1 MADDTNKS
9 IKINNFSEVFEKY
22 DSIICDIWGVIHNG
36 HNLFSSS
43 VDCLHELKNQ
53 GYPIILVS
61 NAPRPGEEI
70 KLILE
75 KMGLNKNCYNK
86 IITSGDLTQK
96 ILNDGSLG
104 QNCYHIGPDRDLK
117 IFEGIRVN
125 RVNFDKSDFI
135 FITGL
140 FNDEE
145 EDENTYLPLL
155 EESKKRNLKL
165 LCANPDIWVQRGNQL
180 IPCAGAISRKYES
193 IGGEVINI
201 GKPFQPIF
209 DEAIKNIDSLGK
221 GNFSSTIVIG
231 DGIDTDIKGA
241 NDYKLDS
248 LLTLGGLFSG
258 QKIDEVYK
266 VINNKKVFPTYL
278 IEELTF

>member
-1 MADDTNKS
+1 MDDNKKKS
-9 IKINNFSEVFEKY
+9 IKINNFSEIFEKY

-36 HNLFSSS
+36 QELFSSS
-43 VDCLHELKNQ
+43 VDCLYDLKNK

-75 KMGLNKNCYNK
+75 KMGLKKNCYDK

-117 IFEGIRVN
+117 IFEGIKVN
-125 RVNFDKSDFI
+125 RVGFDKSDFI

-155 EESKKRNLKL
+155 KEGKKRKLKL
-165 LCANPDIWVQRGNQL
+165 LCANPDIWVQRGSDL
-180 IPCAGAISRKYES
+180 IPCAGAISKKYES

-201 GKPFQPIF
+201 GKPFRPIF
-209 DEAIKNIDSLGK
+209 DEAIKNINSLGK
-221 GNFSSTIVIG
+221 GKFSSTIVIG

-278 IEELTF
+278 IEELTY

>member
-1 MADDTNKS
+1 MANDIKKS
-9 IKINNFSEVFEKY
+9 IRINNFSEVYEKY
-22 DSIICDIWGVIHNG
+22 DSVICDIWGVIHNG
-36 HNLFSSS
+36 QELFSSS
-43 VDCLHELKNQ
+43 VDCLHDLKNK

-70 KLILE
+70 KLMLE
-75 KMGLNKNCYNK
+75 KMGLEKNCYDK

-117 IFEGIRVN
+117 IFDGVGVN
-125 RVNFDKSDFI
+125 RVSFDESDFI

-140 FNDEE
+140 LNDEE

-155 EESKKRNLKL
+155 KKSKKRKLKL
-165 LCANPDIWVQRGNQL
+165 LCANPDIWVQRGSDL
-180 IPCAGAISRKYES
+180 IPCAGAISKKYES

-209 DEAIKNIDSLGK
+209 DEAMKNINNLGK
-221 GNFSSTIVIG
+221 GKFSSTIVIG

-258 QKIDEVYK
+258 QKIDEVHK
-266 VINNKKVFPTYL
+266 VINKKKVFPTYL
-278 IEELTF
+278 IEELTY

>member
-1 MADDTNKS
+1 MAHDIKKS
-9 IKINNFSEVFEKY
+9 IKINNFSEVYEKY
-22 DSIICDIWGVIHNG
+22 DSVICDIWGVIHNG
-36 HNLFSSS
+36 QELFSSS
-43 VDCLHELKNQ
+43 VDCLHDLKNK

-70 KLILE
+70 KLMLE
-75 KMGLNKNCYNK
+75 KMGLEKNCYDK

-117 IFEGIRVN
+117 IFDGVGVN
-125 RVNFDKSDFI
+125 RVSFDESDFI

-145 EDENTYLPLL
+145 EDENSYLPLL
-155 EESKKRNLKL
+155 KKSKKRKLKL
-165 LCANPDIWVQRGNQL
+165 LCANPDIWVQRGSDL
-180 IPCAGAISRKYES
+180 IPCAGAISKKYES

-209 DEAIKNIDSLGK
+209 DEAMKNINSLGNGK
-221 GNFSSTIVIG
+221 FSSTIVIG

-258 QKIDEVYK
+258 QKIDEVHK
-266 VINNKKVFPTYL
+266 VINKKKVFPTYL
-278 IEELTF
+278 IEELTY

>member
-1 MADDTNKS
+1 MGHDIKKS
-9 IKINNFSEVFEKY
+9 IKINNFSEVFEEY

-36 HNLFSSS
+36 QELFNSSI
-43 VDCLHELKNQ
+43 DCLYKLKNT
-53 GYPIILVS
+53 GYPVILVS

-70 KLILE
+70 TLMLE
-75 KMGLNKNCYNK
+75 KMGLEKNCYDK

-117 IFEGIRVN
+117 IFDGVGVN
-125 RVNFDKSDFI
+125 RVSFDKSDFI

-155 EESKKRNLKL
+155 KESKERNLKL
-165 LCANPDIWVQRGNQL
+165 LCANPDIWVQRGNDL
-180 IPCAGAISRKYES
+180 IPCAGAISKKYES

-201 GKPFQPIF
+201 GKPFKPIF
-209 DEAIKNIDSLGK
+209 DEAIKNIEILGK
-221 GNFSSTIVIG
+221 GKCASTIVIG
-231 DGIDTDIKGA
+231 EGIDTDIKGA

-258 QKIDEVYK
+258 QKIDEVLK
-266 VINNKKVFPTYL
+266 VINNKKIFPSFL
-278 IEELTF
+278 IEELIY

>member
-1 MADDTNKS
+1 MVYDIKKS
-9 IKINNFSEVFEKY
+9 IKINNFSEICEKY
-22 DSIICDIWGVIHNG
+22 DSVICDIWGVIHNG
-36 HNLFSSS
+36 QELFSSS
-43 VDCLHELKNQ
+43 VDCLYNLKNK
-53 GYPIILVS
+53 GYPVILVS

-70 KLILE
+70 KLMLE
-75 KMGLNKNCYNK
+75 KMGLEKNCYDK

-117 IFEGIRVN
+117 IFDGVGVKRVS
-125 RVNFDKSDFI
+125 FDESDFI

-140 FNDEE
+140 FNDEQ

-155 EESKKRNLKL
+155 EESKKRKLKL
-165 LCANPDIWVQRGNQL
+165 LCANPDIWVQRGNDL
-180 IPCAGAISRKYES
+180 IPCAGAISKKYES

-209 DEAIKNIDSLGK
+209 DEAIKNIDNLGQGK
-221 GNFSSTIVIG
+221 FSSTIVIG

-266 VINNKKVFPTYL
+266 VINKKKVFPTYL
-278 IEELTF
+278 IEELTY

>member
-1 MADDTNKS
+1 MAYDIKKP
-9 IKINNFSEVFEKY
+9 IKINNFSEVYEKY
-22 DSIICDIWGVIHNG
+22 DSVICDIWGVIHNG
-36 HNLFSSS
+36 HKLFRSS
-43 VDCLHELKNQ
+43 VDCLYKLKNM

-70 KLILE
+70 KLML
-75 KMGLNKNCYNK
+75 KNMGLEKNCYDK

-117 IFEGIRVN
+117 IFEGVGVKRVS
-125 RVNFDKSDFI
+125 FDKSDFI

-155 EESKKRNLKL
+155 EEGKKRKLKL
-165 LCANPDIWVQRGNQL
+165 LCANPDIWVQRGNDL
-180 IPCAGAISRKYES
+180 IPCAGAISKKYET
-193 IGGEVINI
+193 IGGKVINI

-209 DEAIKNIDSLGK
+209 DEAIKNIDSFGK
-221 GNFSSTIVIG
+221 GKFSSTIVIG

-278 IEELTF
+278 IDELTY

>member
-1 MADDTNKS
+1 MDDNKKKS
-9 IKINNFSEVFEKY
+9 IKINNFSEIFEKY

-36 HNLFSSS
+36 QELFSSS
-43 VDCLHELKNQ
+43 VDCLYDLKNK

-75 KMGLNKNCYNK
+75 KMGLKKNCYDK

-180 IPCAGAISRKYES
+180 IPCAGAISKKYES
-193 IGGEVINI
+193 IGGKVINI

>member
-1 MADDTNKS
+1 MAHDIKKS
-9 IKINNFSEVFEKY
+9 IRINNFSEVYEKY
-22 DSIICDIWGVIHNG
+22 DSVICDIWGVIHNG
-36 HNLFSSS
+36 QELFSSS
-43 VDCLHELKNQ
+43 VDCLYDLKNK
-53 GYPIILVS
+53 GYPIVLVS

-70 KLILE
+70 KLMLE
-75 KMGLNKNCYNK
+75 KMGLEKNCYDK

-117 IFEGIRVN
+117 IFDGVGVN
-125 RVNFDKSDFI
+125 RVSFDESDFI

-145 EDENTYLPLL
+145 EDENSYLPLL
-155 EESKKRNLKL
+155 KKSKKRKLKL
-165 LCANPDIWVQRGNQL
+165 LCANPDIWVQRGSDL
-180 IPCAGAISRKYES
+180 IPCAGAISKKYES

-209 DEAIKNIDSLGK
+209 DEAMKNINSLGNGK
-221 GNFSSTIVIG
+221 FSSTIVIG

-258 QKIDEVYK
+258 QKIDEVHK
-266 VINNKKVFPTYL
+266 VINKKKVFPTYL
-278 IEELTF
+278 IEELTY

>member
-1 MADDTNKS
+1 MVYDIKKS
-9 IKINNFSEVFEKY
+9 IKINNFSEICEKY

-36 HNLFSSS
+36 QELFSSS
-43 VDCLHELKNQ
+43 VDCLYNLKNK
-53 GYPIILVS
+53 GYPVILVS

-70 KLILE
+70 KLMLE
-75 KMGLNKNCYNK
+75 KMGLEKNCYDK

-117 IFEGIRVN
+117 IFDGVGVKRVS
-125 RVNFDKSDFI
+125 FDESDFI

-140 FNDEE
+140 FNDEQ

-155 EESKKRNLKL
+155 EESKKRKLKL
-165 LCANPDIWVQRGNQL
+165 LCANPDIWVQRGNDL
-180 IPCAGAISRKYES
+180 IPCAGAISKKYES

-209 DEAIKNIDSLGK
+209 DEAIKNIDNLGQGK
-221 GNFSSTIVIG
+221 FSSTIVIG

-266 VINNKKVFPTYL
+266 VINKKKVFPTYL
-278 IEELTF
+278 IEELTY

>member
-1 MADDTNKS
+1 MDDNKKKS
-9 IKINNFSEVFEKY
+9 IKINNFSEIFEKY

-36 HNLFSSS
+36 QELFSSS
-43 VDCLHELKNQ
+43 VDCLYDLKNK
-53 GYPIILVS
+53 GYPVILVS

-70 KLILE
+70 KLMLE
-75 KMGLNKNCYNK
+75 KMGLEKNCYDK

-145 EDENTYLPLL
+145 EDENSYLPLL
-155 EESKKRNLKL
+155 EEGKKRKLKL
-165 LCANPDIWVQRGNQL
+165 LCANPDIWVQRGNDF
-180 IPCAGAISRKYES
+180 IPCAGAISKKYET
-193 IGGEVINI
+193 IGGKVINI

-209 DEAIKNIDSLGK
+209 DEAIKNIDSFGK
-221 GNFSSTIVIG
+221 GKFSSTIVIG

-278 IEELTF
+278 IDELTH

>member
-1 MADDTNKS
+1 MTDDIKKS
-9 IKINNFSEVFEKY
+9 IKINNFSEVYEKY

-36 HNLFSSS
+36 QELFSSS
-43 VDCLHELKNQ
+43 VDCLYDLKNR

-75 KMGLNKNCYNK
+75 KMGLKKICYDK

-117 IFEGIRVN
+117 IFEGVRVK
-125 RVNFDKSDFI
+125 RVSFDKSDFI

-155 EESKKRNLKL
+155 EEGKKRKLKL
-165 LCANPDIWVQRGNQL
+165 LCANPDIWVQRGSDL
-180 IPCAGAISRKYES
+180 IPCAGVISRKYES

-209 DEAIKNIDSLGK
+209 DEAIKSIDSLGK
-221 GNFSSTIVIG
+221 GKFSSTIVIG

-258 QKIDEVYK
+258 QKLDEVYK

-278 IEELTF
+278 IEELTY

>member
-1 MADDTNKS
+1 M
-9 IKINNFSEVFEKY
+9 
-22 DSIICDIWGVIHNG
+22 
-36 HNLFSSS
+36 
-43 VDCLHELKNQ
+43 
-53 GYPIILVS
+53 
-61 NAPRPGEEI
+61 
-70 KLILE
+70 LE
-75 KMGLNKNCYNK
+75 KMGLEKNCYDK

-104 QNCYHIGPDRDLK
+104 KNCYHIGPDRDLK
-117 IFEGIRVN
+117 IFDGVGVN
-125 RVNFDKSDFI
+125 RVSFDKSDFI

-145 EDENTYLPLL
+145 EDENSYLPLL
-155 EESKKRNLKL
+155 EEGKKRKLKL
-165 LCANPDIWVQRGNQL
+165 LCANPDIWVQRGNDF
-180 IPCAGAISRKYES
+180 IPCAGAISKKYES
-193 IGGEVINI
+193 IGGKVINI

-221 GNFSSTIVIG
+221 GKFSSTIVIG

-266 VINNKKVFPTYL
+266 VINNKQVFPTYL
-278 IEELTF
+278 IEELTY

>member
-1 MADDTNKS
+1 MADDIKKS

-36 HNLFSSS
+36 HKLFSSS
-43 VDCLHELKNQ
+43 VDCLNELKNQ

-75 KMGLNKNCYNK
+75 KMGLNKNCYDK

-180 IPCAGAISRKYES
+180 IPCAGAISKKYES
-193 IGGEVINI
+193 IGGKVINI

-278 IEELTF
+278 IEELTY

>member
-1 MADDTNKS
+1 MADDIKKS
-9 IKINNFSEVFEKY
+9 IKINNFSEIYEKY

-36 HNLFSSS
+36 QELFSSS
-43 VDCLHELKNQ
+43 VDCLYDLKNK

-61 NAPRPGEEI
+61 NAPRPGKEI

-75 KMGLNKNCYNK
+75 KMGLKKNCYDK

-104 QNCYHIGPDRDLK
+104 QNCYHIGPNRDLE
-117 IFEGIRVN
+117 IFEGVRVN
-125 RVNFDKSDFI
+125 RVSFDKSDFI

-155 EESKKRNLKL
+155 EEGKKRKLKL
-165 LCANPDIWVQRGNQL
+165 LCANPDIWVQRGSDL
-180 IPCAGAISRKYES
+180 IPCAGVISRKYES

-201 GKPFQPIF
+201 GKPFKPIF
-209 DEAIKNIDSLGK
+209 DEAIKSIDSLGK
-221 GNFSSTIVIG
+221 GKFLSTIVIG

-258 QKIDEVYK
+258 QKINEVYE

-278 IEELTF
+278 IEELNY

>member
-1 MADDTNKS
+1 MAYDIKKP
-9 IKINNFSEVFEKY
+9 IKINNFSEVYEKY
-22 DSIICDIWGVIHNG
+22 DSVICDIWGVIHNG
-36 HNLFSSS
+36 QKLFSSS
-43 VDCLHELKNQ
+43 VDCLYNLKNM

-61 NAPRPGEEI
+61 NAPRPGDEI
-70 KLILE
+70 KLIL
-75 KMGLNKNCYNK
+75 KNMGLEKNCYDK

-117 IFEGIRVN
+117 IFEGVEVKRVG
-125 RVNFDKSDFI
+125 FDKSDFI

-155 EESKKRNLKL
+155 EESKKRKLKL
-165 LCANPDIWVQRGNQL
+165 LCANPDIWVQRGNDL
-180 IPCAGAISRKYES
+180 IPCAGAISKKYEA
-193 IGGEVINI
+193 IGGKVINI
-201 GKPFQPIF
+201 GKPFKPIF

-221 GNFSSTIVIG
+221 GKFSSTIVIG

-258 QKIDEVYK
+258 QKIDEVYR

-278 IEELTF
+278 IDELT

>member
-1 MADDTNKS
+1 MADDTHKS

-36 HNLFSSS
+36 HKLFSSS

>member
-1 MADDTNKS
+1 MVYDIKKS
-9 IKINNFSEVFEKY
+9 IKINNFSEICEKY

-36 HNLFSSS
+36 QELFSSS
-43 VDCLHELKNQ
+43 VDCLYNLKNN
-53 GYPIILVS
+53 GYPVILVS

-70 KLILE
+70 KLMLE
-75 KMGLNKNCYNK
+75 KMGLEKNCYDK

-117 IFEGIRVN
+117 IFDGVGVKRVS
-125 RVNFDKSDFI
+125 FDESDFI

-155 EESKKRNLKL
+155 EEGKKRKLKL
-165 LCANPDIWVQRGNQL
+165 LCANPDIWVQRGNDL
-180 IPCAGAISRKYES
+180 IPCAGAISKKYQS

-209 DEAIKNIDSLGK
+209 DEAIKNIDNLGK
-221 GNFSSTIVIG
+221 GKFSSTIVIG

-241 NDYKLDS
+241 NEYKLDS

-266 VINNKKVFPTYL
+266 VINKKKVFPTYL
-278 IEELTF
+278 IEELTY